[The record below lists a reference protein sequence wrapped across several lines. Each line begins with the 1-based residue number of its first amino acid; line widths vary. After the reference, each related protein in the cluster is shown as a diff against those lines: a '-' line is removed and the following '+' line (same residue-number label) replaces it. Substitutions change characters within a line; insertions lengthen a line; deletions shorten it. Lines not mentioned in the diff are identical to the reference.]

1 MASKAFTVNKDNKTI
16 TKDDSK
22 LTQKDRDTIAM
33 YIAGGYTLR
42 DKSEKRTE
50 TMTKRAAENHFTKE
64 DSELL
69 KDALL
74 HLYEDDNSTAR
85 PEGSIILR
93 TLIWWEQDNVVLKN
107 SQLKELV
114 EIKCDRVTPDSIK
127 DYVVEIKAW
136 PGVSMDIKNY
146 GANIKLS

>member
-1 MASKAFTVNKDNKTI
+1 MASKAYTVNKENKTI

-64 DSELL
+64 EMVKYLSKDEEAL
-69 KDALL
+69 KTFNA
-74 HLYEDDNSTAR
+74 
-85 PEGSIILR
+85 ILKGKGKGHG
-93 TLIWWEQDNVVLKN
+93 IFAAK
-107 SQLKELV
+107 KYFM
-114 EIKCDRVTPDSIK
+114 
-127 DYVVEIKAW
+127 DYRNAEK
-136 PGVSMDIKNY
+136 
-146 GANIKLS
+146 